1 MKFRDRLEAFLAL
14 QAKNESEREL
24 NAVLLR
30 LNDEGRVECKWA
42 DTGELLVRRKPG
54 LRPRAI
60 QAGESKHDHR

>member
-30 LNDEGRVECKWA
+30 LYDEGRVECKWA
-42 DTGELLVRRKPG
+42 DTGELLVRRKP
-54 LRPRAI
+54 
-60 QAGESKHDHR
+60 H